1 MIMKQYK
8 SIIVAAAAL
17 AVVSCADEKMQAF
30 QTVDP
35 NSEHTAQYAY
45 LNDYADLKSYTNP
58 KASSTFKLG
67 GAMEAGD
74 FNKKEQ
80 YYALGVANFNEIV
93 AGNAMKMASCI
104 GDKGEMNFTTVTEFV
119 NNATEAGLNVYG
131 HTLAWH
137 AQQPVKWLNSLLADR
152 EIVIDP
158 DEKVNVI
165 DYSLDCGTLTHYDWT
180 GIPASVVTTWGKDG
194 TMEIYNPEPID
205 PWYVLQYWLVSGIS
219 LTEGKEY
226 TMKINMRVEGESSA
240 NIRFKLGSWGGG
252 YEKSFTVDPS
262 ADFQE
267 IVFAVTPTMAS
278 NGLFFQ
284 HGDFAGTVIFKS
296 IEISHS
302 EAPVFEKAI
311 PIINNG
317 DAEGDDVTNFYSAE
331 CQLKGNNGCNI
342 AEGVGYNGTRG
353 FVVDGTKNPSAANNW
368 DTQFFVYASEP
379 LKVGDKIHFSFRYRA
394 DVAAGSECQTHH
406 APGAYIFWN
415 AGNNLAVNFTNEW
428 QVYDM
433 TFVITEGMLASDP
446 PSEDM
451 QTFAWNLAVLRSENK
466 YYFDDI
472 VMEKLIKTNTDPL
485 TPQEKKDTLT
495 WAMDKWIKGMMEA
508 CEGKV
513 KAWDVVN
520 EAISG
525 GDPTKG
531 QIDAEGVYKLQHA
544 DEENPDPNSFFWQ
557 DYLDDYDYVRTAVKL
572 AREYGPEDIK
582 LFINDYN
589 LESNWDDNGKLK
601 SLIKWIERWESDGVT
616 KIDGIGT
623 QMHISCYADEAVQNS
638 KKNAIV
644 NMLTLMENWCAAG
657 TGRYARISELD
668 MAYVSGFDADGK
680 DITVKTPDMTEEQH
694 HAMADL
700 YQFVIEKYFEI
711 IKPEHQW
718 GICQWCLTDSPAN
731 SHWRPGLATGLWSEN
746 FYRKHTYAG
755 FANGLAGK

>member
-1 MIMKQYK
+1 MKQYK
-8 SIIVAAAAL
+8 SFIVAVAAL
-17 AVVSCADEKMQAF
+17 AVVSCADDKF
-30 QTVDP
+30 QSYQTADP
-35 NSEHTAQYAY
+35 NAKHSADYAY
-45 LNDYADLKSYTNP
+45 LNELDDLKSYTNP

-67 GAMEAGD
+67 GAMEASD
-74 FNKKEQ
+74 FMKKEQ
-80 YYALGVANFNEIV
+80 YYALGVANFDEIV
-93 AGNAMKMASCI
+93 AGNAMKMGSCVNSN
-104 GDKGEMNFTTVTEFV
+104 GVFDYAAVTSFV
-119 NNATEAGLNVYG
+119 NAAVDAGLDVYG

-137 AQQPVKWLNSLLADR
+137 SQQPVKWLNKLIADK
-152 EIVIDP
+152 EIDLPDGVI
-158 DEKVNVI
+158 EKFLHRITYTDGPFPFYPMGCEPPVVNGAI
-165 DYSLDCGTLTHYDWT
+165 HFEPTGAWSQFFICDGGSNTLTPGNIRLKIDISSDKEVGGVQLEVRNGWTNPQVFTFAVPVEAGRKVYEFDMQDVTCEPAANYDIILKPQT
-180 GIPASVVTTWGKDG
+180 ADATLDVHSVEVFKLEKPTV
-194 TMEIYNPEPID
+194 EIEQE
-205 PWYVLQYWLVSGIS
+205 V
-219 LTEGKEY
+219 
-226 TMKINMRVEGESSA
+226 TMKTYTDGPFPFYPMGCEPPVINGAIHFVPTGGWSQFFICDGGSNTLSPGNFRLKLDLTSDKEA
-240 NIRFKLGSWGGG
+240 NGVQLELRNGWTNPQVFS
-252 YEKSFTVDPS
+252 
-262 ADFQE
+262 
-267 IVFAVTPTMAS
+267 FAVPVE
-278 NGLFFQ
+278 
-284 HGDFAGTVIFKS
+284 AGRKVYEF
-296 IEISHS
+296 
-302 EAPVFEKAI
+302 
-311 PIINNG
+311 
-317 DAEGDDVTNFYSAE
+317 DMQDVTCE
-331 CQLKGNNGCNI
+331 
-342 AEGVGYNGTRG
+342 
-353 FVVDGTKNPSAANNW
+353 
-368 DTQFFVYASEP
+368 
-379 LKVGDKIHFSFRYRA
+379 
-394 DVAAGSECQTHH
+394 
-406 APGAYIFWN
+406 PGANYDVILKPQT
-415 AGNNLAVNFTNEW
+415 ADATLDVHSV
-428 QVYDM
+428 QVC
-433 TFVITEGMLASDP
+433 
-446 PSEDM
+446 
-451 QTFAWNLAVLRSENK
+451 
-466 YYFDDI
+466 
-472 VMEKLIKTNTDPL
+472 KLIKANAIPL
-485 TPQEKKDTLT
+485 TPEEKKDTLT
-495 WAMDKWIKGMMEA
+495 WAMDKWISGMMEA

-544 DEENPDPNSFFWQ
+544 DEENPDPDSFFWQ

-731 SHWRPGLATGLWSEN
+731 SNWRPGLATGLWSEN

>member
-1 MIMKQYK
+1 MKQYK
-8 SIIVAAAAL
+8 SFIVAVAAL
-17 AVVSCADEKMQAF
+17 AVVSCADDKF
-30 QTVDP
+30 QSYQIADP
-35 NSEHTAQYAY
+35 NAKHSADYAY
-45 LNDYADLKSYTNP
+45 LNELDDLKSYTNP

-67 GAMEAGD
+67 GAMEASD
-74 FNKKEQ
+74 FMKKEQ
-80 YYALGVANFNEIV
+80 YYALGVANFDEIV
-93 AGNAMKMASCI
+93 AGNAMKMASCVT
-104 GDKGEMNFTTVTEFV
+104 DKGVFDYAAVTSFV
-119 NNATEAGLNVYG
+119 NTADEAGLDVYG

-137 AQQPVKWLNSLLADR
+137 SQQPIKWLNSLIADR
-152 EIVIDP
+152 EIKVDP
-158 DEKVNVI
+158 DQKVTVV
-165 DYSLDCGTLTHYDWT
+165 DYTLDCGTLTHYDWT

-194 TMEIYNPEPID
+194 TMEIYNPEPTD
-205 PWYVLQYWLVSGIS
+205 HWYDLQYWLVSGIS
-219 LTEGKEY
+219 LTVNQGY
-226 TMKINMRVEGESSA
+226 TLKIIMRVEGESGA
-240 NIRFKLGSWGGG
+240 NIRFKLGDWGGG
-252 YEKSFTVDPS
+252 DQKNFTVEPS

-267 IVFAVTPTMAS
+267 IVLNVTPTMAS

-284 HGDFAGTVIFKS
+284 HGDFAGKVIFKS
-296 IEISHS
+296 MEISHS

-406 APGAYIFWN
+406 APGGYIFWN

-428 QVYDM
+428 QTYDK
-433 TFVITEGMLASDP
+433 TFEITEGMLASTP

-451 QTFAWNLAVLRSENK
+451 QTFAWNLAVKRSENK

-485 TPQEKKDTLT
+485 TPQEKKDTLI
-495 WAMDKWIKGMMEA
+495 WAMDRWIKGMMEA

-525 GDPTKG
+525 GNP
-531 QIDAEGVYKLQHA
+531 DAEGVYALQH
-544 DEENPDPNSFFWQ
+544 DLEGTKPEDFYWQ
-557 DYLDDYDYVRTAVKL
+557 DYLDDYDYVRTAVRL

-589 LESNWDDNGKLK
+589 LESDWDNNQKLK
-601 SLIKWIERWESDGVT
+601 SLIAWIKRWEDDGVT

-623 QMHISCYADEAVQNS
+623 QMHISCYEDQTVQAN
-638 KKNAIV
+638 KKAAIE
-644 NMLTLMENWCAAG
+644 NMLKLMVESG
-657 TGRYARISELD
+657 KLVRISELD
-668 MAYVSGFDADGK
+668 MGYVDANNKKLNTADL
-680 DITVKTPDMTEEQH
+680 TEEQH
-694 HAMADL
+694 KQMAEL
-700 YQFVIEKYFEI
+700 YNWIIQTYFEI
-711 IKPEHQW
+711 VPVAQQW
-718 GICQWCLTDSPAN
+718 GICQWCITDSPSN
-731 SHWRPGLATGLWSEN
+731 SGWRPNEPVGLWDQN

-755 FANGLAGK
+755 FATGLAGKPYEPGK

>member
-1 MIMKQYK
+1 MKQYK
-8 SIIVAAAAL
+8 SIIVAAVAV

-30 QTVDP
+30 QTADP

-45 LNDYADLKSYTNP
+45 LNDYADLKSYVNP
-58 KASSTFKLG
+58 NASPTFKLG
-67 GAMEAGD
+67 GAMAATD

-80 YYALGVANFNEIV
+80 HYALEVANFNEIV
-93 AGNAMKMASCI
+93 AGNEMKMASCI
-104 GDKGEMNFTTVTEFV
+104 NSNGISDFSTVTTFV
-119 NNATEAGLNVYG
+119 NNAVDAGLSVYG

-137 AQQPVKWLNSLLADR
+137 SQQPVKWLNKLIADIIPEGGGDGKDYLCQYDFEDGVTIGGWGNNHQR
-152 EIVIDP
+152 TVKNGSYDGSKYMEILTVKSTNPWEAQGAIDFP
-158 DEKVNVI
+158 SPLEEGKTYTLHFWAKSSAP
-165 DYSLDCGTLTHYDWT
+165 YSLSSNFQNPQTYAGGGSFPNVDLTTEWQEFT
-180 GIPASVVTTWGKDG
+180 INAT
-194 TMEIYNPEPID
+194 
-205 PWYVLQYWLVSGIS
+205 VSGENIKRFLFNYGNFIGTICIDDLS
-219 LTEGKEY
+219 IYSAAAPKVKIPKQVVEY
-226 TMKINMRVEGESSA
+226 TFDDGIGIGGWGN
-240 NIRFKLGSWGGG
+240 GSTQG
-252 YEKSFTVDPS
+252 
-262 ADFQE
+262 
-267 IVFAVTPTMAS
+267 
-278 NGLFFQ
+278 
-284 HGDFAGTVIFKS
+284 
-296 IEISHS
+296 
-302 EAPVFEKAI
+302 
-311 PIINNG
+311 
-317 DAEGDDVTNFYSAE
+317 
-331 CQLKGNNGCNI
+331 
-342 AEGVGYNGTRG
+342 
-353 FVVDGTKNPSAANNW
+353 VVDGGYQGGKCWRVINPSSVNPW
-368 DTQFFVYASEP
+368 
-379 LKVGDKIHFSFRYRA
+379 
-394 DVAAGSECQTHH
+394 ECQSAIDFSNALEEGQTYYLHFW
-406 APGAYIFWN
+406 AKASQEGDVNAAYQN
-415 AGNNLAVNFTNEW
+415 PSTYAGRGDYPSFHLSPEWTEYTLFTTITGDNCKRLCFNFGKQAGEIYLDNIEIYYM
-428 QVYDM
+428 V
-433 TFVITEGMLASDP
+433 EASGIP
-446 PSEDM
+446 
-451 QTFAWNLAVLRSENK
+451 QTPE
-466 YYFDDI
+466 
-472 VMEKLIKTNTDPL
+472 
-485 TPQEKKDTLT
+485 QKKDTLT

-544 DEENPDPNSFFWQ
+544 DEENPDPDSFFWQ
-557 DYLDDYDYVRTAVKL
+557 DYLGDYDYVRTAVKL
-572 AREYGPEDIK
+572 AREYGPEDVK